1 MRSGKR
7 ALSAQRHRHRR
18 AGAARV
24 KGSSTRWMVLSRK
37 VVHRIIWGK
46 EDADQSN
53 IHLLCDFTNWTYC
66 RCCQWAAS
74 TTTNESLS
82 FFWVNS
88 VFQKILSNFPVT
100 KIFSSEIL
108 QLTQMCRFTSWV
120 KIDLCI
126 GYKMC
131 LEMFQN
137 IPCTFFHTALKK
149 SAIFGEY
156 WLLKIS
162 FCFHWNQ
169 PSSWSDLS
177 HNL

>member
-1 MRSGKR
+1 MRSSKR

-37 VVHRIIWGK
+37 VAVSSGERKTLINQTYICYAISQT
-46 EDADQSN
+46 ELIADVVN
-53 IHLLCDFTNWTYC
+53 GLLQPPLMNRYH
-66 RCCQWAAS
+66 
-74 TTTNESLS
+74 
-82 FFWVNS
+82 FFELILFSKNPVN
-88 VFQKILSNFPVT
+88 FF
-100 KIFSSEIL
+100 FASEIL